1 MCAVVGAEGGD
12 AVGHEG
18 VGEVGG
24 RETGGWD
31 VGCCWEDVGVGKGV
45 CCEILHQIGEG
56 DVAWLDRCPAV
67 IVMAVWCIGIVMI
80 G

>member
-24 RETGGWD
+24 GEAGWGD
-31 VGCCWEDVGVGKGV
+31 VGCCWEDVVVGSEV
-45 CCEILHQIGEG
+45 CREIVDQIRK
-56 DVAWLDRCPAV
+56 DNVAWLDRCQAV
-67 IVMAVWCIGIVMI
+67 IVIAGW
-80 G
+80 